1 MPVQAGFSRIAA
13 LLADPAREAM
23 LVALADGLA
32 LPAGELA
39 EIAGVTSQSA
49 SGHLRKL
56 VEGGVVSVWPQ
67 GRFRYFRLADEEIA
81 SVLEALAGV
90 ARSRSRPDCPCPGTR
105 PHLLAARCCYNH
117 MAGRLGVAFADALVN
132 QDYVRI
138 ADDAAALTSTG
149 SQWLGE
155 IGWERLV
162 CPFRRGRAR
171 RSQHLRLCLDW
182 TERRFHLAGMIPTA
196 MLRFLLDAGHVARAQ
211 ERSLVVTPTG
221 KAWFAQLGVKT

>member
-1 MPVQAGFSRIAA
+1 MEAGIPVQAGFSKIAA

-56 VEGGVVSVWPQ
+56 VEGGVISVWPQ
-67 GRFRYFRLADEEIA
+67 GRFRYFRLADEEVA
-81 SVLEALAGV
+81 SALEALAGV
-90 ARSRSRPDCPCPGTR
+90 ACSRPGQTVSARLRP

-132 QDYVRI
+132 HDYVRI
-138 ADDAAALTSTG
+138 CNDAAALTSTG
-149 SQWLGE
+149 SQWLGS
-155 IGWERLV
+155 IGLPV
-162 CPFRRGRAR
+162 AKGRAG

-182 TERRFHLAGMIPTA
+182 TERRFHLAGAIPTA
-196 MLRFLLDAGHVARAQ
+196 ILRFLLDAGHLVRAE
-211 ERSLVVTPTG
+211 ERSLTVTPTG
-221 KAWFAQLGVKT
+221 KAWFAQLGVKTI